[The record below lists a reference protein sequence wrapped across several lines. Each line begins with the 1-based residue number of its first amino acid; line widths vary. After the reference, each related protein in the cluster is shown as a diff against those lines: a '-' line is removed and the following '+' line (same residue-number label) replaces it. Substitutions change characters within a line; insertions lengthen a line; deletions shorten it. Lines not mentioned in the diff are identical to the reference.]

1 MMFTPPRSLLL
12 AGALLVLVLAL
23 AGCFPPQEAPAE
35 SVPATAPMDTSTP
48 MPIETPTPVPV
59 EAPATSTP
67 EPAAEEPYLEGQW
80 EGKLAVPGTG
90 VEILVTFAGQGETL
104 AGGIDIPVQGAF
116 GIPLNDIE
124 LDYPRLTFTMLEGP
138 ALGVFEGEFQADG
151 SIAGTFRQGSTEG
164 IFELRRP
171 AEASTEPLPYT
182 EEEVTFN
189 NGDITLAGTLTLPE
203 GEGPFPAVLLLT
215 GSGQQN
221 RDEELPIVAGYRPF
235 REIADTL
242 SRQGYAVLRYDDRGV
257 GGSGGDPTTATTED
271 FAEDARAGLAYLT
284 SRPEVDA
291 AATGLLGHSE
301 GSIIAAMLA
310 ADNPDVAFVVSL
322 AGPAVSG
329 ADVLVKQVERLAAAS
344 GKSAE
349 EAQAAA
355 QDQKSVLD
363 LVMAEDWEGLEARL
377 AELMQKQIDELPEDQ
392 RAQMGD
398 PAALIAQRAAMQV
411 KAMQSPWYRFFLAH
425 DPAENWAK
433 VTAPVLAIY
442 GTLDA
447 QVDVAQNRAPL
458 ETALAAAGN
467 EGVTVVELPTANHL
481 FQEAKTGAFEEY
493 AMLEGR
499 LQPALLEAIG
509 DWLAGLK

>member
-1 MMFTPPRSLLL
+1 
-12 AGALLVLVLAL
+12 
-23 AGCFPPQEAPAE
+23 
-35 SVPATAPMDTSTP
+35 
-48 MPIETPTPVPV
+48 
-59 EAPATSTP
+59 
-67 EPAAEEPYLEGQW
+67 
-80 EGKLAVPGTG
+80 
-90 VEILVTFAGQGETL
+90 VEILVTFAGQDDTL
-104 AGGIDIPVQGAF
+104 AGAIDIPVRGAF

-124 LDYPRLTFTMLEGP
+124 LVYPQVSFSMLEGA

-151 SIAGTFRQGSTEG
+151 SIAGTFSQGDTEG

-221 RDEELPIVAGYRPF
+221 RDEELPIVDGYRPF
-235 REIADTL
+235 REIADYL
-242 SRQGYAVLRYDDRGV
+242 SRQGYAVLRYDDRGI

-271 FAEDARAGLAYLT
+271 FAEDARAGLAYLE

-291 AATGLLGHSE
+291 KATGLLGHSE
-301 GSIIAAMLA
+301 GAIIAAMLA
-310 ADNPDVAFVVSL
+310 AETPDVAFVVSL

-344 GKSAE
+344 GRSAA

-355 QDQKSVLD
+355 RDEQEVVDMAV
-363 LVMAEDWEGLEARL
+363 AEDWEGVAARI
-377 AELMQKQIDELPEDQ
+377 AELLQEQIDALPEEQ
-392 RAQMGD
+392 RAQLGD
-398 PAALIAQRAAMQV
+398 PAALIEQRVAMQV
-411 KAMQSPWYRFFLAH
+411 EARQSPWYRFFLAH
-425 DPAENWAK
+425 NPAENWAK
-433 VTAPVLAIY
+433 VTAPVLAVY

-447 QVDVAQNRAPL
+447 QVDAAQNRAPL
-458 ETALAAAGN
+458 EAALAAAGN
-467 EGVTVVELPTANHL
+467 EDVTVLELPTANHL